1 MSCDIDIL
9 ILEITEHQVPVIKR
23 DEIDLTLSIRTEP
36 GPGEQSV
43 QILCRDL
50 DAAGIKN
57 NQGATTQEENM
68 VLVAPARKLDVDDDG
83 GARSCPCL

>member
-1 MSCDIDIL
+1 MSREKDIM

-43 QILCRDL
+43 QLLCRDL
-50 DAAGIKN
+50 DAAGIKK
-57 NQGATTQEENM
+57 QPRSHDTRRKYGTCGTGEE
-68 VLVAPARKLDVDDDG
+68 VG
-83 GARSCPCL
+83 CG